1 MAKCIITQASGF
13 TKLIFTGC
21 KTGNPMGSPIPE
33 YENSRFWLFTDKL
46 VIVEA
51 VLNITV
57 QAAVLGNEP
66 IGTALL

>member
-1 MAKCIITQASGF
+1 
-13 TKLIFTGC
+13 
-21 KTGNPMGSPIPE
+21 MGSPIPE